1 MHSNGVPQVLDC
13 SPGSR
18 KRIGQTFYRHPA
30 SECEDINFVELSTGG
45 GLFST
50 HISSLDN
57 AEGLS
62 TEVDDVAQSVHRG
75 AMVSQLA
82 QDVQSGEASQVSMG
96 DSGAS
101 ASRQSFE
108 VDFSRVYQG
117 ISFIPLPIALI

>member
-13 SPGSR
+13 GPGIR
-18 KRIGQTFYRHPA
+18 KRVGQTFYRHPA

-50 HISSLDN
+50 RISLDN
-57 AEGLS
+57 A
-62 TEVDDVAQSVHRG
+62 TEVDDAAQSIHQG
-75 AMVSQLA
+75 AMVSQWTQQA
-82 QDVQSGEASQVSMG
+82 QSRETSQVSIG

-117 ISFIPLPIALI
+117 ISFMSLPIALI